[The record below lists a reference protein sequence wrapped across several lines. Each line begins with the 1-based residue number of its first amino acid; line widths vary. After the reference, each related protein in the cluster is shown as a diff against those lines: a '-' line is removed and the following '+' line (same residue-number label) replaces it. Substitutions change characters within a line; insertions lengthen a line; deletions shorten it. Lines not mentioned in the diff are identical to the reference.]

1 MTSTAAPS
9 VPSVPSAP
17 NAARIRLVPP
27 AEHTPLTTQTPG
39 MERREVLAHPGV
51 WIGLTRTAPGS
62 TSGWHHHA
70 DMETYIYVQSGSA
83 RFDFGADGGDTCLAV
98 AGDLLHVPRWAV
110 HREANEGDAESV
122 LLIVR
127 VGEGEPVVNVA
138 GPVGRAA
145 PAG

>member
-1 MTSTAAPS
+1 MTSTTAPSTPSSGPTAAP
-9 VPSVPSAP
+9 
-17 NAARIRLVPP
+17 IRLVSP

-39 MERREVLAHPGV
+39 MERREVLARPGV

-70 DMETYIYVQSGSA
+70 EMETYIYVQAGTA
-83 RFDFGADGGDTCLAV
+83 RFDFGPDGADSCLAGP
-98 AGDLLHVPRWAV
+98 GDLLHVPRRAV
-110 HREANEGDAESV
+110 HREANEGEAENV

-138 GPVGRAA
+138 GPAGRA
-145 PAG
+145 G

>member
-9 VPSVPSAP
+9 TPASPSGPSADP
-17 NAARIRLVPP
+17 IRLVSP

-39 MERREVLAHPGV
+39 MERREVLARPGV

-70 DMETYIYVQSGSA
+70 EMETYIYVQAGTA
-83 RFDFGADGGDTCLAV
+83 RFDFGPDGADSCLAGP
-98 AGDLLHVPRWAV
+98 GDLLHVPRWAV
-110 HREANEGDAESV
+110 HREANEGDAENV

-138 GPVGRAA
+138 GPAGRA
-145 PAG
+145 G